1 MIVLGAM
8 RSVQPENID
17 FGFKQFAQ
25 YLFRVR
31 RRTQCGNYFCGAHS
45 ILYLLG
51 ALTIIPRHCFWHNN
65 SRSGVLPFGEM
76 TFLSPSRFRRLNEAV
91 GFLLL
96 LLGLA
101 VVLSLVSYSPLDPS
115 ANTAT
120 AVVRTHNLLGLFGAV
135 WTDFILQVFGISA
148 FLLPVHIW
156 ALGWKWLRSSPIES
170 PWFRVVGSIGLWFCI
185 ATACALFPPVFL
197 IGGAI
202 RPSGLLGIVLAGALT
217 SRFDITGAA
226 IITAAVCIVSIYFAT
241 SFELATLLRW
251 LSGPIAR
258 WKAVRERW
266 KAARAAKREAKLE
279 QAREKAAARR
289 ERRTTRVIPEPDAAE
304 SARPRRAPKAPAP
317 GVDEEPPF
325 DLDPG
330 DADEVVEEE
339 IPIRALET
347 PPPPA
352 TVMPLRVEEE
362 EPIET
367 RESPHDLPS
376 AKPRRRRPYQLPST
390 ELLNEIPD
398 GNGFDSQE
406 LKEIASRIKSKLE
419 EFNVRGSVVQI
430 NPGPVVTTFEYKPEA
445 GIKYSRITTLSEDL
459 CLGLQAE
466 SILIERLPGKPTVG
480 IEVPNT
486 RREVISLRAILESS
500 EFCDAHSRMT
510 IALGKDINGRIKVAP
525 LETMP
530 HLLIAG
536 STGSGKSV
544 MLNAMIMSFLYK
556 ATPDEVRM
564 IMVDP
569 KRVELG
575 IYEGIPHL
583 LTPVITEPKKATNA
597 LRNAVLEMERRLK
610 LLAAQG
616 VRNIDQYNRKV
627 TQLQQA
633 PRSLFDEPVSEDDPL
648 KPLPYILILI
658 DELADLMM
666 LERANVEECI
676 TRLAQ
681 MARAVGMHL
690 VLATQRPSVDVITGL
705 IKANFPSRISFRVAT
720 RVDSRTVLDSMGAE
734 HLLGKGD
741 MLYLPPGS
749 SRLTRVHGAYV
760 TEVETSRVV
769 DFWKEQATPEYDQS
783 FLLTPPSEEDAE
795 EGEGFNGTQDP
806 MYEDAVRVVLE
817 LGKASTSTLQR
828 RLRLGYGR
836 AARILD
842 MMHHEG
848 IIGPPDGSK
857 PREVLKRP
865 DWLKEVQEEYR

>member
-1 MIVLGAM
+1 M
-8 RSVQPENID
+8 R
-17 FGFKQFAQ
+17 
-25 YLFRVR
+25 
-31 RRTQCGNYFCGAHS
+31 
-45 ILYLLG
+45 
-51 ALTIIPRHCFWHNN
+51 
-65 SRSGVLPFGEM
+65 
-76 TFLSPSRFRRLNEAV
+76 FLSPSRHTRLNEAV
-91 GFLLL
+91 GILLL

-101 VVLSLVSYSPLDPS
+101 VSLSLVSYSSADPS
-115 ANTAT
+115 WNTAT
-120 AVVRTHNLLGLFGAV
+120 TATRTHNLLGLFGAR
-135 WTDFILQVFGISA
+135 WADLLLQIFGISI

-156 ALGWKWLRSSPIES
+156 ALGWKWVRSAEIES
-170 PWFRVVGSIGLWFCI
+170 PWFRILGSLALWFSLS
-185 ATACALFPPVFL
+185 TACGLMPRHWT
-197 IGGAI
+197 IGRAI
-202 RPSGLLGIVLAGALT
+202 QPSGIVGMVLADFLLA
-217 SRFDITGAA
+217 RFDLAGSA
-226 IITAAVCIVSIYFAT
+226 IITVAAGVIALYFAST
-241 SFELATLLRW
+241 FEVSTLMRW
-251 LSGPIAR
+251 LSRPIA
-258 WKAVRERW
+258 KY
-266 KAARAAKREAKLE
+266 RALMAKWHASREAKRQRALERAKAKAAERVSRRKPRATE
-279 QAREKAAARR
+279 QAAKPSMPAA
-289 ERRTTRVIPEPDAAE
+289 
-304 SARPRRAPKAPAP
+304 
-317 GVDEEPPF
+317 DENPPF
-325 DLDPG
+325 DLEP
-330 DADEVVEEE
+330 ASSRIEEEREEE
-339 IPIRALET
+339 IPIRALDQPVIRTQPPDEIDEEDPVFHEPLEPVRT
-347 PPPPA
+347 PVKRKRAYKLPPTA
-352 TVMPLRVEEE
+352 
-362 EPIET
+362 
-367 RESPHDLPS
+367 
-376 AKPRRRRPYQLPST
+376 
-390 ELLNEIPD
+390 LLNEIPP
-398 GNGFDSQE
+398 GNGYDSFE

-445 GIKYSRITTLSEDL
+445 GIKYSRITTLTEDL

-466 SILIERLPGKPTVG
+466 SVLIERLPGKPTVG

-486 RREVISLRAILESS
+486 RREVISLRAILESE
-500 EFCDAHSRMT
+500 EFHDSVSHMT
-510 IALGKDINGRIKVAP
+510 IALGKDINGRIKVAS

-627 TQLQQA
+627 AQLRQE
-633 PRSLFDEPVSEDDPL
+633 PRNLFDEAEEDENL
-648 KPLPYILILI
+648 KPLPYVLILI

-741 MLYLPPGS
+741 MLFLPPGS
-749 SRLTRVHGAYV
+749 SRLTRVHGAFV
-760 TEVETSRVV
+760 TEAETNRVV
-769 DFWKEQATPEYDQS
+769 DFWKEQAAPEYDET
-783 FLLTPPSEEDAE
+783 FLLTPPSEEDGEEAE
-795 EGEGFNGTQDP
+795 AFDGEQDP
-806 MYEDAVRVVLE
+806 MYEDAVRVVVE
-817 LGKASTSTLQR
+817 MGKASTSTLQR

-842 MMHHEG
+842 MMQRDG

-857 PREVLKRP
+857 PRDVLKRP
-865 DWLKEVQEEYR
+865 DWLREIEGQLR

>member
-1 MIVLGAM
+1 
-8 RSVQPENID
+8 
-17 FGFKQFAQ
+17 
-25 YLFRVR
+25 
-31 RRTQCGNYFCGAHS
+31 
-45 ILYLLG
+45 
-51 ALTIIPRHCFWHNN
+51 
-65 SRSGVLPFGEM
+65 M
-76 TFLSPSRFRRLNEAV
+76 TFLSPSRHTRLNEAV
-91 GFLLL
+91 GLLL
-96 LLGLA
+96 FLLGLA
-101 VVLSLVSYSPLDPS
+101 VSLSLLSYSPADPS
-115 ANTAT
+115 WNTAT
-120 AVVRTHNLLGLFGAV
+120 GTTHIHNLLGLFGAQ
-135 WTDFILQVFGISA
+135 WADLLLQIFGISVC
-148 FLLPVHIW
+148 LLPVHIW
-156 ALGWKWLRSSPIES
+156 ALGWKWVRSSPIES
-170 PWFRVVGSIGLWFCI
+170 PWFRVFGSLALWFCI
-185 ATACALFPPVFL
+185 STACGL
-197 IGGAI
+197 IPKRWLISGSI
-202 RPSGLLGIVLAGALT
+202 DPSGMVGMVISDFLLVHFEVA
-217 SRFDITGAA
+217 GAA
-226 IITAAVCIVSIYFAT
+226 IITVASGVIALYFAST
-241 SFELATLLRW
+241 FEVSTLMRW
-251 LSGPIAR
+251 LRGPIAAFQR
-258 WKAVRERW
+258 LAERW
-266 KAARAAKREAKLE
+266 RATREASRQRAIERANARAAERAH
-279 QAREKAAARR
+279 RR
-289 ERRTTRVIPEPDAAE
+289 AAE
-304 SARPRRAPKAPAP
+304 NIDINSARPRRRKQTDSPETA
-317 GVDEEPPF
+317 VDNEPPF
-325 DLDPG
+325 DLASKPQQESIADP
-330 DADEVVEEE
+330 EHEYE
-339 IPIRALET
+339 IPIRPLECEPVT
-347 PPPPA
+347 
-352 TVMPLRVEEE
+352 RSQHVEEPP
-362 EPIET
+362 EPAVEAFSEPFSELRT
-367 RESPHDLPS
+367 PG
-376 AKPRRRRPYQLPST
+376 KKRRPYRLPGT
-390 ELLNEIPD
+390 DLLNEVPPGSGYD
-398 GNGFDSQE
+398 GFE

-445 GIKYSRITTLSEDL
+445 GVKYSRITTLSEDL

-466 SILIERLPGKPTVG
+466 SVLIERLPGKPTVG

-486 RREVISLRAILESS
+486 KRELISLREILESDGFHES
-500 EFCDAHSRMT
+500 PSRMT
-510 IALGKDINGRIKVAP
+510 IALGKDINGRIKVAS

-610 LLAAQG
+610 LLASHG
-616 VRNIDQYNRKV
+616 VRNIDQYNRKMA
-627 TQLQQA
+627 QMRQE
-633 PRSLFDEPVSEDDPL
+633 PRHLFDDSDEDENL
-648 KPLPYILILI
+648 RPLPYVLILI

-741 MLYLPPGS
+741 MLFLPPGS

-760 TEVETSRVV
+760 TEAETNRVV
-769 DFWKEQATPEYDQS
+769 DFWKEQATPEYDES

-795 EGEGFNGTQDP
+795 DAETFEGEQDP

-817 LGKASTSTLQR
+817 MGKASTSTLQR

-842 MMHHEG
+842 MMQRDG

-865 DWLKEVQEEYR
+865 DWLREVEGQLR